1 MVIFSYQTKVVIVMN
16 EIGRNIMTRRKSMGM
31 TQEELAKKMG
41 YKSKSTINK
50 IENGTNDIPQSK
62 IVKFA
67 EVLETTPAFLMGW
80 EKKVEEKPVEEANK
94 LADWY
99 LGLEFKEDESVEF
112 LIETYKQLDESKRER
127 LVEYMEFLLGRN

>member
-1 MVIFSYQTKVVIVMN
+1 MCK
-16 EIGRNIMTRRKSMGM
+16 IGTNIMVRRKSLGM

-67 EVLETTPAFLMGW
+67 GVLETTPGILMGW
-80 EKKVEEKPVEEANK
+80 EKKVEEKPVETANK
-94 LADWY
+94 LADLF
-99 LGLEFKEDESVEF
+99 LGIEIKETDSEVKIMLEEYNSLNEQKKAQV
-112 LIETYKQLDESKRER
+112 REYVHF
-127 LVEYMEFLLGRN
+127 LVERS

>member
-1 MVIFSYQTKVVIVMN
+1 MA
-16 EIGRNIMTRRKSMGM
+16 EIGRNIMERRKSLGM
-31 TQEELAKKMG
+31 TQEELATKMG

-67 EVLETTPAFLMGW
+67 EVLETTPAYLMGW
-80 EKKVEEKPVEEANK
+80 EKKVEENPVVEANK

-99 LGLEFKEDESVEF
+99 LSLEFKDHEDVGF
-112 LIETYKQLDESKRER
+112 LTMIDEYKQLDESKQEQVREY
-127 LVEYMEFLLGRN
+127 VHFLLGRN